1 MSTVLPPGLARPIP
15 LADGL
20 DAPFWLGTQAP
31 EDIAE
36 AKQKGVT
43 RPSLHSPL
51 FKPVPGPSI
60 ETGVRAMSRAV
71 MGLMGK

>member
-1 MSTVLPPGLARPIP
+1 M
-15 LADGL
+15 
-20 DAPFWLGTQAP
+20 FWLGTQAP
-31 EDIAE
+31 KDIAE
-36 AKQKGVT
+36 AKQTGVT